1 MAVARLTRKGQVT
14 IPQAVRNALQLHSGT
29 KLEFIITEK
38 GELLLRP
45 VTKSVDDLFGI
56 LHKKGRKPVSVD
68 EMNAAIKERMKA
80 KFK

>member
-1 MAVARLTRKGQVT
+1 MAVARLTGKGQVT
-14 IPQAVRNALQLHSGT
+14 IPKAVRNALQLHSGI

-45 VTKSVDDLFGI
+45 VTKSVDDLYGI
-56 LHKKGRKPVSVD
+56 LRKKGRKPVSVD
-68 EMNAAIKERMKA
+68 EMNAAVTDRMKA